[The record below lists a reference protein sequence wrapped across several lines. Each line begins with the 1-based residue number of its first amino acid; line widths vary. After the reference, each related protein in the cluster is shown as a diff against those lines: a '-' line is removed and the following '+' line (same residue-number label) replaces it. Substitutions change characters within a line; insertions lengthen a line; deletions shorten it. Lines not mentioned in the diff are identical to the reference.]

1 MAASTMTQQSVH
13 SNSFHLQT
21 RSLQPFRSFPVRA
34 LSFRAPSFRALSF
47 RALSLRAQFFP
58 TLLLAFMIFLA
69 LPFQGCSKQDKAE
82 GSSRE
87 AWEAAGREGA
97 DEESRKPPMRFR
109 TEVCIDRTGTG
120 KEAFRMLVPADWKF
134 AAGITWILDN
144 PGMPATGW
152 LRATN
157 PALPEELEVFPNQAF
172 FYTDNPLGQQLN
184 PPGSKYFGAEVRTPV
199 GPVQALKSIV
209 LKRFRRS
216 VKNLSVV
223 HEERLPELAAA
234 LGVSSREPGVSADG
248 GKIRVKYTKD
258 GTPMEE
264 ELYGLIETLAVPI
277 QGMYGTTTNTF
288 WTVSYIFSVKAP
300 QGTLDS
306 LGPLFRTMG
315 SSFRM
320 NPQWLNTYVQVV
332 NFLIQNQ
339 IRHIRNTGE
348 LSRIISQTHR
358 EISDDMQRSW
368 EQRQGVYDR
377 LSERFSQN
385 IRSVDEYYDPV
396 SERSVELPAGY
407 RNAWVN
413 GLGEYVITEQEDY
426 NPNVSSNQ
434 NWQRMER
441 RDR

>member
-1 MAASTMTQQSVH
+1 MKTSRRLRYFT
-13 SNSFHLQT
+13 HLLPFQISAV
-21 RSLQPFRSFPVRA
+21 RSLRFPFP
-34 LSFRAPSFRALSF
+34 APHT
-47 RALSLRAQFFP
+47 LSLL
-58 TLLLAFMIFLA
+58 LLLAA
-69 LPFQGCSKQDKAE
+69 VSPGCGGEKKD
-82 GSSRE
+82 GTSSRE
-87 AWEAAGREGA
+87 AWEAAGREEPSEGL
-97 DEESRKPPMRFR
+97 RKPPLRFR
-109 TEVCIDRTGTG
+109 TEVCIDRTGTRT
-120 KEAFRMLVPADWKF
+120 EAFRMLVPAGWRF
-134 AAGITWILDN
+134 SAGITWALDN

-157 PALPEELEVFPNQAF
+157 PDVPEELEVFPNQAF
-172 FYTDNPLGQQLN
+172 FHTDNPLGHQLH
-184 PPGSKYFGAEVRTPV
+184 PPGSKYFGAEVRAPV
-199 GPVQALKSIV
+199 GPVQALKTIV

-223 HEERLPELAAA
+223 REERLPELAAA
-234 LGVSSREPGVSADG
+234 LGVSSKEPGVSADG
-248 GKIRVKYTKD
+248 GRIRVRYRKD
-258 GTPMEE
+258 GIPIEE
-264 ELYGLIETLAVPI
+264 ELYGLIETLAIPI
-277 QGMYGTTTNTF
+277 QGAFGTSTNTF

-306 LGPLFRTMG
+306 LGAIFRTMG

-339 IRHIRNTGE
+339 IRQIRNTGE

-358 EISDDMQRSW
+358 EISEDMQRSW

-426 NPNVSSNQ
+426 NPNIGSNQ

>member
-1 MAASTMTQQSVH
+1 MRASTA
-13 SNSFHLQT
+13 L
-21 RSLQPFRSFPVRA
+21 RLPSLTI
-34 LSFRAPSFRALSF
+34 LSPAI
-47 RALSLRAQFFP
+47 
-58 TLLLAFMIFLA
+58 LLAFLIPLT
-69 LPFQGCSKQDKAE
+69 LVCQGCGKKEKGE
-82 GSSRE
+82 GTSRE
-87 AWEAAGREGA
+87 SWEAAEREGA
-97 DEESRKPPMRFR
+97 DGESRKPPMKFR

-120 KEAFRMLVPADWKF
+120 KEAFRMLVPAGWTF
-134 AAGITWILDN
+134 AAGITWLLDN

-152 LRATN
+152 VRVTN
-157 PALPEELEVFPNQAF
+157 PSAPEGLEVFPNQAF
-172 FYTDNPLGQQLN
+172 FSTDSPLGRQLN

-209 LKRFRRS
+209 LPRFRRS

-223 HEERLPELAAA
+223 HQERLPELAAA
-234 LGVSSREPGVSADG
+234 LGVRSKEPGVSADG
-248 GKIRVKYTKD
+248 GKIRVTYMQA
-258 GTPMEE
+258 GTRIEE
-264 ELYGLIETLAVPI
+264 ELYCLIETLAVPV
-277 QGMYGTTTNTF
+277 QGIYGTTTSTF
-288 WTVSYIFSVKAP
+288 WTVSYIFSVRAE
-300 QGTLDS
+300 QGKLDS

-339 IRHIRNTGE
+339 IRQIRNTGE

-426 NPNVSSNQ
+426 NPNIGSNQ

-441 RDR
+441 RDH